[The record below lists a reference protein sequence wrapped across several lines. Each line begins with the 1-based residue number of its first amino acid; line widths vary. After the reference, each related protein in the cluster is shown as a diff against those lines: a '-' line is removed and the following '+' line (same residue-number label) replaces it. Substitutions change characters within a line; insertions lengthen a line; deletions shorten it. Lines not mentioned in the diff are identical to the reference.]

1 MLEFGVSVRGQ
12 IVSLSHMSPG
22 DPELQSV
29 TSSSSFPP
37 ESSVIQM
44 LNFLM
49 FFIFFLSDALEDNPS
64 ALSFVYKFKFI
75 PIL

>member
-1 MLEFGVSVRGQ
+1 MEFGVSVRGQ
-12 IVSLSHMSPG
+12 IVSLTRMSRG
-22 DPELQSV
+22 EPELQSV

-37 ESSVIQM
+37 EYSLTCM
-44 LNFLM
+44 LNFL
-49 FFIFFLSDALEDNPS
+49 IFFYFFLCDALEDSPS